1 MSFDCST
8 EGIMLSLSCDSLRV
22 FGIEWSEDWRRIVSL
37 KPEWGESFGKFNILR
52 YNWYEAGWGL
62 SKWSEILRNWCIAT

>member
-1 MSFDCST
+1 VSFDCST

-37 KPEWGESFGKFNILR
+37 KPEWGETL
-52 YNWYEAGWGL
+52 W
-62 SKWSEILRNWCIAT
+62 EIGFEERAW